1 MIVVLLGA
9 TGTGK
14 SALALPLAKRIDGE
28 IINAD
33 AFQSYAGI
41 EIATASPSKED
52 KLIVSHHLYNYVP
65 LNEEYNVSRYQKDCR
80 EAIEEVQKRGKTP
93 ILVGGSGLY
102 IRSALFD
109 YDFSLDTSGVD
120 LSSYEKLDDDSLHAA
135 LEKLDKDEAMKIH
148 PHNRRRVL
156 RSIAICL
163 ASHESKTSLLAKQNH
178 SPIYRTRFFRL
189 SMERGLL
196 YPKVEER
203 VERMF
208 ADGLLEETV
217 PLIEKYG
224 RSAPAFK
231 AIGIKELFPYMDKE
245 ATLEETKKAI
255 KDNTRHYI
263 RRQDT
268 FFAHQFPCED
278 VSSLDDLISKLGKAK

>member
-1 MIVVLLGA
+1 MIIVLLGP
-9 TGTGK
+9 TGSGK
-14 SALALPLAKRIDGE
+14 SALSLPLAKAIGGE

-33 AFQSYAGI
+33 AFQAYKGL

-52 KLIVSHHLYNYVP
+52 KAVVKHHLFNYVP
-65 LNEEYNVSRYQKDCR
+65 LDEEYNISRYQTDARK
-80 EAIEEVQKRGKTP
+80 AISEVQKRGKTP

-109 YDFSLDTSGVD
+109 YDLSIDTSNVD
-120 LSSYEKLDDDSLHAA
+120 LSSYEGLSDDALHEALANLDA
-135 LEKLDKDEAMKIH
+135 EEAKKIH

-163 ASHESKTSLLAKQNH
+163 AAGESKTSLLAKQNH
-178 SPIYRTRFFRL
+178 EPIFPTRFFHL
-189 SMERGLL
+189 SMDRGLL
-196 YPKVEER
+196 YPRVEER
-203 VERMF
+203 VEDMF
-208 ADGLLEETV
+208 DKGLIEETL

-231 AIGIKELFPYMDKE
+231 AIGVKELFPYIDRK

-263 RRQDT
+263 RRQET
-268 FFAHQFPCED
+268 FFAHQFLCED
-278 VSSLDDLISKLGKAK
+278 ISSLEEIISKLGK